1 MFLCSTRR
9 ETVRVTATDT
19 APAIGMATS
28 VIGMACRHLAHLQ
41 QKRQIRKAKDEA
53 ERR

>member
-1 MFLCSTRR
+1 MFLCSTRC

-28 VIGMACRHLAHLQ
+28 VIGMACRNLARLH
-41 QKRQIRKAKDEA
+41 QKREI
-53 ERR
+53 